1 MDLKFLQQLKVT
13 LKEVITKNDIARSEK
28 IRKIVQIPNEKDQYY
43 YRDLAGIS
51 SVYEPWMKKYQDY
64 TREIVLNKKE
74 KWFF

>member
-51 SVYEPWMKKYQDY
+51 SVYEP
-64 TREIVLNKKE
+64 
-74 KWFF
+74 